1 MSECSRNRKR
11 LWWTAQ
17 RYLRALPAVLALVA
31 LAGPARALDYATDP
45 VSGYALGGRDPVA
58 YFIDRMPREGDRRQE
73 LRWDDTVWMFVNEG
87 NRAAFAKDPQ
97 VYAPHLRGCDPLALA
112 EGFVTIGNPLIF
124 ALHEGRLL
132 LFHSEINRFLFLSDP
147 ASLLTEAESR
157 ARAQGCSR

>member
-1 MSECSRNRKR
+1 M
-11 LWWTAQ
+11 
-17 RYLRALPAVLALVA
+17 RALPAVLALVA

-147 ASLLTEAESR
+147 ASLLAEAESR

>member
-11 LWWTAQ
+11 LWWTAGAG
-17 RYLRALPAVLALVA
+17 LRVA
-31 LAGPARALDYATDP
+31 LAGLALVCTADPARATDYATDP

-58 YFIDRMPREGDRRQE
+58 YFVDRMPREGDRRQE

-87 NRAAFAKDPQ
+87 NRAAFEKDPQ
-97 VYAPHLRGCDPLALA
+97 IYAPHLRGCDPLALA

-124 ALHEGRLL
+124 ALHDGRLL

-147 ASLLTEAESR
+147 ASLLAEAETQ
-157 ARAQGCSR
+157 ALAQGCSR